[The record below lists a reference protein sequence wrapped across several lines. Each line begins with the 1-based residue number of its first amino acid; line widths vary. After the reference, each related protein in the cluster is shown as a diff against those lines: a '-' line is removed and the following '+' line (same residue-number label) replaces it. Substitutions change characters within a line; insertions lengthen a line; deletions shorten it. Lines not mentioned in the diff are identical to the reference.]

1 MKKRLT
7 PLLCAL
13 ALMLGVFS
21 FTAWGASSTP
31 TVYLLAANDKWCD
44 LPNNALPLSVGG
56 TIYVPYT
63 LFDKDATNVD
73 LGVYYGIKQ
82 DRGTVLSLYSLNGTL
97 TFSISQGVCTNGDG
111 DIMSFRGIM
120 RNNIP
125 YVPARSVCDFF
136 GLQYSYLT
144 TTDRGILIRICSSSA
159 SLSNTVFLNAAASSM
174 MDRYNNVL
182 KAQASSTVTPTAA
195 PWPTVTPTAVPTPPP
210 AAGKGNVRVYL
221 AVDASQ
227 AENDLTSRFP
237 AGVQVLFLFT
247 PDSLI
252 TQSALVRKA
261 VAAGHSVGL
270 IVEGPQE
277 EVLAQLDRGN
287 ELLSHIA
294 RIRTHIVAAPNALT
308 ATLQANGWSCWQSNV
323 AGTTAATLLAN
334 LATRRTASR
343 LTLPA
348 APGLITQV
356 VGQIRQDGYD
366 LRQPLETDM

>member
-1 MKKRLT
+1 MKKRIS

-13 ALMLGVFS
+13 ALVLGVFS
-21 FTAWGASSTP
+21 FTAWGASSSP

-44 LPNNALPLSVGG
+44 LPNNALPISVGG

-63 LFDKDATNVD
+63 LFDKDSTGVD

-82 DRGTVLSLYSLNGTL
+82 DRGTVLSLYSLNGML

-111 DIMSFRGIM
+111 EAMSFWGVM

-125 YVPARSVCDFF
+125 YVPARAVCDFF
-136 GLQYSYLT
+136 GLQYSYLP
-144 TTDRGILIRICSSSA
+144 TTDRGILIRICSSAA
-159 SLSNTVFLNAAASSM
+159 SLTNTVFLSAAASSM
-174 MDRYNNVL
+174 LDRYNKVL
-182 KAQASSTVTPTAA
+182 AAQSSPSPTTTATPAATPT
-195 PWPTVTPTAVPTPPP
+195 PTPSNPP
-210 AAGKGNVRVYL
+210 AAGKGNIRVYL

-227 AENDLTSRFP
+227 AENDLTARFP

-247 PDSLI
+247 PDSLVA
-252 TQSALVRKA
+252 QSALVRKA
-261 VAAGHSVGL
+261 VAAGHSIGL
-270 IVEGPQE
+270 IIEGPQE
-277 EVLAQLDRGN
+277 DALAELERGN
-287 ELLSHIA
+287 QLLSHIA
-294 RIRTHIVAAPNALT
+294 RLRTHIVAAPNAL
-308 ATLQANGWSCWQSNV
+308 APTLRANGWICWQSNV
-323 AGTTAATLLAN
+323 AGNTAATLLAN